1 MTTTLSPQQ
10 QTHVDRRLRS
20 ERYAWVATVRPDGRP
35 HTSPV
40 WFYWDGQHLYFGS
53 QKGAVKLRNIAAN
66 PRVALSLPDPLD
78 VVILEG
84 EATLLEEG
92 PEVERVMAGY
102 AEKYAD
108 AMAALAMDPADRS
121 DFQMVRVTPRK
132 VLAWGGPEEAAPLVD
147 GRPRRWLDFAS
158 LWRGET
164 TVAQLAAGLT
174 PDDLRELTNASVDAM
189 LALIADCADEDVTFT
204 PVDPDAYDP
213 NATEEA
219 ELTLPWTLGHVV
231 VHTTASAEEAAF
243 LAAELARGVKHHG
256 RSRYEV
262 PWQTV
267 TTVAQCR
274 ARLEESR
281 RMRLASLDL
290 WPAEPHLDNTYVP
303 FDLAGEVNAVGAFL
317 LGLAHDDDHLGQIA
331 EIVRQAKAARGAGDT
346 HAA

>member
-132 VLAWGGPEEAAPLVD
+132 VLA
-147 GRPRRWLDFAS
+147 
-158 LWRGET
+158 
-164 TVAQLAAGLT
+164 
-174 PDDLRELTNASVDAM
+174 
-189 LALIADCADEDVTFT
+189 
-204 PVDPDAYDP
+204 
-213 NATEEA
+213 
-219 ELTLPWTLGHVV
+219 
-231 VHTTASAEEAAF
+231 
-243 LAAELARGVKHHG
+243 
-256 RSRYEV
+256 
-262 PWQTV
+262 
-267 TTVAQCR
+267 
-274 ARLEESR
+274 
-281 RMRLASLDL
+281 
-290 WPAEPHLDNTYVP
+290 
-303 FDLAGEVNAVGAFL
+303 
-317 LGLAHDDDHLGQIA
+317 
-331 EIVRQAKAARGAGDT
+331 
-346 HAA
+346 